1 MSPLQKAHKPR
12 NTQKTRKSRLK
23 NGILN
28 YFPGFIKHHFHLKV
42 NLYLIKQSFYSRLIN
57 KFKTVRRDVRNGAC
71 EVPYIRKTER
81 NNLDQCFKLISIF
94 AKRAK
99 FTKKNLCNK

>member
-1 MSPLQKAHKPR
+1 MPDRLSLFCLTYMSPLQKAHKPR

-28 YFPGFIKHHFHLKV
+28 YFPGFLKNHFLLKV

-71 EVPYIRKTER
+71 EVPYIRKT
-81 NNLDQCFKLISIF
+81 
-94 AKRAK
+94 
-99 FTKKNLCNK
+99 

>member
-1 MSPLQKAHKPR
+1 MYSKKQHI

-57 KFKTVRRDVRNGAC
+57 KFKTVRSNCVDVKRNFQPKAYYFLPLSL
-71 EVPYIRKTER
+71 E
-81 NNLDQCFKLISIF
+81 
-94 AKRAK
+94 
-99 FTKKNLCNK
+99 